1 MYVPNV
7 IKCGKQMIQI
17 NNKIINNKIINN
29 KIINNKIINNKI
41 INNKII
47 NNYIKYKIELNNFL
61 LIYIN
66 NHIII

>member
-7 IKCGKQMIQI
+7 IKCGKQMIQ
-17 NNKIINNKIINN
+17 
-29 KIINNKIINNKI
+29 INNKIINNKI

>member
-7 IKCGKQMIQI
+7 IKCGKQMIQ
-17 NNKIINNKIINN
+17 INN

>member
-7 IKCGKQMIQI
+7 IKCGKQMIQ
-17 NNKIINNKIINN
+17 
-29 KIINNKIINNKI
+29 INNKI